1 MKFCPECG
9 AKLVGDAPK
18 FCGECGHKIVIVG
31 ATPAERPNSEL
42 SDEEL
47 LAKVNAGDA
56 EGIKDVGLT
65 RSSSTTI
72 GNT

>member
-47 LAKVNAGDA
+47 LAKVKAGDA